1 MSKQQRYNHKISL
14 KTYKRQLKKAP
25 LRVPFLFLTAVEEFK
40 NEVGLDPV
48 DDEQRAQLTP

>member
-25 LRVPFLFLTAVEEFK
+25 LRVPFLFFTDVEEFK

-48 DDEQRAQLTP
+48 ADEQRAQLTP

>member
-1 MSKQQRYNHKISL
+1 M
-14 KTYKRQLKKAP
+14 
-25 LRVPFLFLTAVEEFK
+25 VPFLFLTAVEEFK